1 MSKVVV
7 DLENEVFL
15 NAVNEIPE
23 KSKIFT
29 GDHIIYADALTGQL
43 LLNDLKSQL
52 LNVIEGIG
60 LPTKQE
66 TAIKRLITNA
76 LHETHHEISECLELV
91 RADND
96 CSTCVRTHQGTPETS
111 QICADCKIV
120 SRGYQKYEYYT
131 GGCNCTED

>member
-15 NAVNEIPE
+15 NAVDEIPIE
-23 KSKIFT
+23 SKIFT
-29 GDHIIYADALTGQL
+29 GEQIVYTDALTGQI
-43 LLNDLKSQL
+43 LLNDLKGLL

-60 LPTKQE
+60 LPDKQE

-91 RADND
+91 KVDND
-96 CSTCVRTHQGTPETS
+96 CSTCVRKVVVMPDTAN
-111 QICADCKIV
+111 ICAECKIL
-120 SRGYQKYEYYT
+120 SRGYQKYEYNT
-131 GGCNCTED
+131 GCNHID